1 MLLNLSICWSH
12 LDVNGFIIMA
22 VYNMS
27 HFHSLVDSLLG
38 PFCPQMVVCEG
49 GSLPRV
55 CGNILGHM
63 ARVPFRHIWPLIGS
77 EAEVGGRTCLNGQQE
92 KY

>member
-12 LDVNGFIIMA
+12 LDVNCFIIMA

-27 HFHSLVDSLLG
+27 HFHPLVDSLLG
-38 PFCPQMVVCEG
+38 PFCPQVVVSEG

-55 CGNILGHM
+55 CGNTLGHT
-63 ARVPFRHIWPLIGS
+63 ARVFQTHLAMRQSW
-77 EAEVGGRTCLNGQQE
+77 VGGLV
-92 KY
+92 